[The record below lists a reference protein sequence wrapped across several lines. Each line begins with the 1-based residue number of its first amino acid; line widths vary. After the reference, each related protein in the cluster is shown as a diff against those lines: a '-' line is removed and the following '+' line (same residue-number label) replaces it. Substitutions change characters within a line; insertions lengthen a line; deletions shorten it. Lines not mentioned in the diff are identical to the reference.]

1 MELRRRVLRSLRCCH
16 ARPLRLQGL
25 AGDGQVRLAERA
37 QRRVLSRQFLVV
49 ERRQGSDPDVGVRGE
64 DRRQALGLV
73 EGDGGGAVLD
83 VGVLA
88 NLDLS

>member
-1 MELRRRVLRSLRCCH
+1 
-16 ARPLRLQGL
+16 
-25 AGDGQVRLAERA
+25 
-37 QRRVLSRQFLVV
+37 VLSRQFLVV
-49 ERRQGSDPDVGVRGE
+49 ERRQGSDPDAGVRGE